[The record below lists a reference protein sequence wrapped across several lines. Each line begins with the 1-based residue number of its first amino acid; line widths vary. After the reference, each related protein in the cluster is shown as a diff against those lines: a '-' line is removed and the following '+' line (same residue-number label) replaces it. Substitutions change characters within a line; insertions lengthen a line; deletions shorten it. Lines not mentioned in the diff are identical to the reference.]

1 MHTYIVLFNYLNKTM
16 FQIIII
22 LIIVLILIFMIKT
35 KLSNNKRLKIK
46 NCFSDKTVFLT
57 GASYGLGKGI
67 LKIFLVIIF
76 INNKLLFLEIAI
88 ELYRL
93 GARVVLCSRDENKL
107 NSVS

>member
-1 MHTYIVLFNYLNKTM
+1 M

-46 NCFSDKTVFLT
+46 NYFNDKTVFLT

-67 LKIFLVIIF
+67 LKIFLIIIF
-76 INNKLLFLEIAI
+76 I
-88 ELYRL
+88 
-93 GARVVLCSRDENKL
+93 
-107 NSVS
+107 